1 MERLKKNS
9 ISTLAACAV
18 VLVLL
23 FSSCAGGAPA
33 AKTGEPEASTTQ
45 KAEQP
50 PDWVLQPPEGD
61 DQYEYFVGSASNESG
76 DRVAAE
82 EQAVNSLIAEITRF
96 MGVRITAE
104 STATAKSSLE
114 SYQASVT
121 QVVKQSGSAQVAG
134 FKVVDKFVDQR
145 EGGQVSVY
153 ILGRYNRQDLLKE
166 KRRLAELFEEQIRS
180 VEEPEEQ
187 GKALAAEGKYIQAIQ
202 KFTEAAA
209 AAAGS
214 TIDNADVKFE
224 RNINNAK
231 SVVEKIS
238 LEKLNDNISGAVRE
252 PFGET
257 FDLRV
262 YALEDGEETPIE
274 GANIRVSY
282 KIIRSNGRTGVK
294 SVNRETN
301 SDGILSFEHP
311 VPEIVGTET
320 VTMALD
326 LSSYI
331 EPLEDVSRSYQSA
344 VEGLTDLINE
354 KRVSFQ
360 YTAISRAKEIPTG
373 IVVLDTDIAGNPTGN
388 SNTASGILESLSQA
402 NFSIRTLNYDA
413 EKLADLS
420 DPQLIAEI
428 KKQFGGQI
436 DRLIFGVVSLDKF
449 DESDDSYLVRVSG
462 TVKAAD
468 LASGRIL
475 YSKSSFKNSRG
486 SSSKAVISSAFKSLG
501 IQLGEEMARNLP

>member
-1 MERLKKNS
+1 MERPKKTI
-9 ISTLAACAV
+9 ISSLAGCAV

-23 FSSCAGGAPA
+23 LSSCAGGAPA
-33 AKTGEPEASTTQ
+33 VKTGEPEQTGAKT
-45 KAEQP
+45 EQP
-50 PDWVLQPPEGD
+50 PNWVLQPPEGD

-134 FKVVDKFVDQR
+134 FKVVDKFVDTR

-166 KRRLAELFEEQIRS
+166 KRRLAELFEEQVRS

-187 GKALAAEGKYIQAIQ
+187 GKALASEGRYIQAIQ

-214 TIDNADVKFE
+214 NIDNADIKFE

-231 SVVEKIS
+231 SVVEKII
-238 LEKLNDNISGAVRE
+238 LKKLNDNISGAVRE

-262 YALEDGEETPIE
+262 YAAEGGKETPIE

-282 KIIRSNGRTGVK
+282 KIIRSNGRTGVQ

-301 SDGILSFEHP
+301 ADGILSFEHP

-331 EPLEDVSRSYQSA
+331 EPLEDVSRSYRSA

-354 KRVSFQ
+354 KRVNFQ
-360 YTAISRAKEIPTG
+360 YTAISRAKEISTG

-402 NFSIRTLNYDA
+402 DFSIRTLNYNA
-413 EKLADLS
+413 ENLAGLS

-449 DESDDSYLVRVSG
+449 DESDGSYLVRVSG
-462 TVKAAD
+462 TVKVAD
-468 LASGRIL
+468 LSSGRIL
-475 YSKSSFKNSRG
+475 YTKSSFKNSRG